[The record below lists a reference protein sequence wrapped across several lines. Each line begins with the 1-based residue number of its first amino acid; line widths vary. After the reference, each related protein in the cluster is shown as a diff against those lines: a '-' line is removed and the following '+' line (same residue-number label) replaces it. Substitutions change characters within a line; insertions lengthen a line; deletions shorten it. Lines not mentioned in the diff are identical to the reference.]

1 MPRPDSRLPCF
12 ARPANFSTTIILHR
26 HPSSLAPLRYPFFFP
41 SLFLTVVCSGIIGTP
56 RIERFLLSEVLP
68 AQANLAKVPWFNPR
82 PSSPLSLCP
91 LRVVSAYSSIHD
103 LRSRNV
109 KKGLGGC
116 FIPLLRNRYVYCFLP
131 DRLSRTPSP
140 PFRPVSLLLH
150 RSSACSPPPPCRLDR
165 LPPYLR
171 FVLSQCQ
178 LFPIRGGFHIQPE
191 TQRLS
196 THSRFLPTAS
206 IHKQV
211 RM

>member
-26 HPSSLAPLRYPFFFP
+26 HPSSLAPLGYPFFFP
-41 SLFLTVVCSGIIGTP
+41 SLFLTVVCSRIISTP

-150 RSSACSPPPPCRLDR
+150 RSSACSPPLLVALTDC
-165 LPPYLR
+165 LR
-171 FVLSQCQ
+171 TSA
-178 LFPIRGGFHIQPE
+178 
-191 TQRLS
+191 S
-196 THSRFLPTAS
+196 SSRNVNCSLLEVAS
-206 IHKQV
+206 ISNLKPSAFLRTHASSD
-211 RM
+211 RINT